1 MNKKLYNNLLIF
13 ILVSSDF
20 LSGIISF
27 NFSFFWF
34 SEQNFL
40 YIVIIHLCWLS
51 VFFFA
56 NLYNTRATLS
66 RFDEIIRLVPI
77 VYFVVFMYIS
87 LNEFGLISHYN
98 NYRNVLTYGLIF
110 STLLITFRFII
121 HTVQK
126 YFLKKKI
133 GLNNALILG
142 VNQRAV
148 NIFKNLQLQPYHG
161 LEVKGFVKAK
171 DDPDSFE
178 IDNLGIKKLGLE
190 SDLKKI
196 IKSDKID
203 DVIIALNRPT
213 SERIMSSIV
222 NINGAPVSIKILPD
236 MYEVVTGL
244 ARTTQLVGVPL
255 IDINLNIETFY
266 SRILKRVLDVIL
278 AFIGI
283 MVCIPIWL
291 IVALIIKVDSSGS
304 IFYSQSRS
312 GKNGKLFNIIKFR
325 SMVNDA
331 ESSTGP
337 IWSKYD
343 DSRITRF
350 GKILRRVHLDETP
363 QLLNILKGEMSIVG
377 PRPERPFF
385 VDKLKQTYPFYSR
398 RLKLRPGVTGWAQ
411 INQPFDTN
419 VKDVHQKLKFDFFYI
434 ENLSLKLDFHIIFR
448 TVWVILRGHK

>member
-1 MNKKLYNNLLIF
+1 M
-13 ILVSSDF
+13 VSSDF